1 MAKLAAGVRR
11 IYNHFYK
18 QKATG
23 EKGYTPTPL
32 EIKEYLDSKGF
43 NQETL
48 DEHQFSETIAYFS
61 KGELSLMTDE
71 PVSEAISATESIP
84 DEIDSATDDIN
95 HESSITLSD
104 QQLQNIVNSKA
115 ASMSMQLSAD
125 DVEYVANQIDSVD
138 ATLEDVLAQTET
150 LLCAYADH
158 KQRESL
164 QKVDRMFGRVYDHIQ
179 NGNQATSD
187 ELSRGLKQFGKD
199 VAQSQEAFKSSLLV
213 NLKRLQTSSK
223 PA

>member
-1 MAKLAAGVRR
+1 MAKLPAGVRR

-43 NQETL
+43 GQETL
-48 DEHQFSETIAYFS
+48 DEHQFNETIAYFS
-61 KGELSLMTDE
+61 KGKLSLPTDK
-71 PVSEAISATESIP
+71 PVVESITGSIKP
-84 DEIDSATDDIN
+84 EIDSSSDDIPA
-95 HESSITLSD
+95 EASLALSD
-104 QQLQNIVNSKA
+104 QQIQGIVNNKA

-125 DVEYVANQIDSVD
+125 DVDYVANQIDSVD

-164 QKVDRMFGRVYDHIQ
+164 EKVDRMFGRVYNHIQ